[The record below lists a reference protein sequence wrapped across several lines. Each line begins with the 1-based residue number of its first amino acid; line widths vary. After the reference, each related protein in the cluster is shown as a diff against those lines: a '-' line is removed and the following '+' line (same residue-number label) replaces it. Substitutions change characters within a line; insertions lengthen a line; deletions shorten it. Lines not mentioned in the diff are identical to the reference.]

1 MMKILNSEIV
11 HLDSWVCHLFI
22 LFYFIIIILYWFLL
36 FFNVFNIANVKIFF
50 FFKFGLFKKFEI
62 VLEKVFENV
71 N

>member
-50 FFKFGLFKKFEI
+50 FLSLDCLKNLK
-62 VLEKVFENV
+62 
-71 N
+71 